1 MKSKNIFLLIGVI
14 TSISLLSSGISK
26 NRIVP
31 ASERDRLFNNG
42 WKFIRDSIA
51 GAEKPDF
58 DDSRW
63 MVVDLPHDYSIMDLS
78 GEDGPDQTGP
88 FSRKIG
94 GYGNSTG
101 QTVGGTGWYRKSFTL
116 PKADAGK
123 TAILNFDGVYME
135 AEVWINGKKA
145 GIHKYGYTPFWFD
158 ITSLLNGAGK
168 PDLIAVKVNN
178 TGRNTRWYSGSGIY
192 RNVYLTLT
200 QPVHVAVWGVS
211 ITTPEIRQSSAI
223 VDIAVTTQN
232 EKEKDVKARITINI
246 KDKDG
251 RPAGTAKDNIV
262 IPGSSELV
270 TQKQFELENP
280 LLWSFESPDLY
291 NAEIIIETEKK
302 VADVYNQMFGIRS
315 IEFST
320 EKGFML
326 NKKPVDLKGGCLHH
340 DNGFLG
346 AAAYNRAEERRVE
359 LLKANGYNAVRC
371 AHNPPSSA
379 FLDACDR
386 LGMLVID
393 EFTDMWEAY
402 KNPQDYS
409 RFFRQWWNKDL
420 TDMIMRDRNHPCII
434 MWSIGNEV
442 IGSSDTSGLRIAGQ
456 LSTRVKN
463 LDDTRPVTEA
473 VSEFFI
479 PGGWNNTIPVFAI
492 VDVCGYQYKWNYYEP
507 DHHQHPR
514 RIMYASESYP
524 LAAYDSWKA
533 TENLPYVIGDFVWT
547 SMDYLGEVSLAS
559 SGYVPESQKT
569 TFKMP
574 SGFTLP
580 AGINVFD
587 MMAKRPA
594 NWPYFVAGCG
604 DIDITGEKKS
614 QILYR
619 NVLWDYSKLEI
630 AVHEPIPDGY
640 AENISGWGWPRE
652 WPIWSWKGSEGKP
665 LQVRVFT
672 KAPQVRLKLNG
683 KTIGEKN
690 LSSDDKYHFI
700 SLFEQTRQ
708 EQFLIG
714 QIKYLFKLREQE
726 KLLKNDYFLN

>member
-1 MKSKNIFLLIGVI
+1 
-14 TSISLLSSGISK
+14 
-26 NRIVP
+26 
-31 ASERDRLFNNG
+31 
-42 WKFIRDSIA
+42 
-51 GAEKPDF
+51 
-58 DDSRW
+58 
-63 MVVDLPHDYSIMDLS
+63 
-78 GEDGPDQTGP
+78 
-88 FSRKIG
+88 
-94 GYGNSTG
+94 
-101 QTVGGTGWYRKSFTL
+101 
-116 PKADAGK
+116 
-123 TAILNFDGVYME
+123 
-135 AEVWINGKKA
+135 
-145 GIHKYGYTPFWFD
+145 
-158 ITSLLNGAGK
+158 
-168 PDLIAVKVNN
+168 
-178 TGRNTRWYSGSGIY
+178 
-192 RNVYLTLT
+192 
-200 QPVHVAVWGVS
+200 
-211 ITTPEIRQSSAI
+211 
-223 VDIAVTTQN
+223 
-232 EKEKDVKARITINI
+232 
-246 KDKDG
+246 
-251 RPAGTAKDNIV
+251 
-262 IPGSSELV
+262 
-270 TQKQFELENP
+270 
-280 LLWSFESPDLY
+280 
-291 NAEIIIETEKK
+291 
-302 VADVYNQMFGIRS
+302 
-315 IEFST
+315 
-320 EKGFML
+320 
-326 NKKPVDLKGGCLHH
+326 
-340 DNGFLG
+340 
-346 AAAYNRAEERRVE
+346 
-359 LLKANGYNAVRC
+359 
-371 AHNPPSSA
+371 
-379 FLDACDR
+379 
-386 LGMLVID
+386 
-393 EFTDMWEAY
+393 
-402 KNPQDYS
+402 
-409 RFFRQWWNKDL
+409 
-420 TDMIMRDRNHPCII
+420 

-690 LSSDDKYHFI
+690 LSSDDKYIAVFEVPYQPGELRAAIMENGKEVAARVLKTPGEPAAIRLVADRNKIKADRNDLSFI
-700 SLFEQTRQ
+700 KIEVIDSNGNLVPQDSISIRLTLSGNGELVGSGNADPKDMGSVNRPEINTFKGRAQAIIRPSGSGNVKLMAESQGLKTG
-708 EQFLIG
+708 ELII
-714 QIKYLFKLREQE
+714 QVMK
-726 KLLKNDYFLN
+726 